1 MPGFPRLG
9 QGMPGLVPLDPSPAQ
24 ARRPFPRANELLC
37 NVGRTVQQRREGPGA
52 LTHLEENQIGL
63 KGKKKKREMESQKC
77 PNLVFH

>member
-1 MPGFPRLG
+1 MPGFPRHG

-24 ARRPFPRANELLC
+24 VRRPFPRANELLC
-37 NVGRTVQQRREGPGA
+37 NVGRTVQWRREGPGA

-63 KGKKKKREMESQKC
+63 KGNKEVESQKC